1 MLKKSAGGSGG
12 SGGGGGGG
20 GSAKSGKLEAGV
32 AEINNS
38 LCSAMFGLV
47 LSDEALRLH
56 QLDTF
61 NKYYGKDYCR
71 DFQARRQSTNLQP
84 DKKVT
89 I

>member
-1 MLKKSAGGSGG
+1 MLKK
-12 SGGGGGGG
+12 GGGGTGGAG
-20 GSAKSGKLEAGV
+20 GTAGKTGKLEAGV

-38 LCSAMFGLV
+38 LCNAMLGMV

-56 QLDTF
+56 PPDGIKKF
-61 NKYYGKDYCR
+61 YVKDSCR
-71 DFQARRQSTNLQP
+71 DFQSRRQSTNLAP